1 MSTRPPSVRHIAG
14 ANLVII
20 GATSL
25 LDNYFAAASL
35 VPETQAP
42 SQTVIEEVASH
53 TRRRYPGHVGHGVT
67 AHARVTTTE
76 VGRNGGGASPGEKF
90 WCERPTGT
98 GALRKS
104 NAVQFSYIGTWKDL
118 KAFARANI
126 VGANFILRN
135 KSGRSVVIVD

>member
-1 MSTRPPSVRHIAG
+1 
-14 ANLVII
+14 
-20 GATSL
+20 L

-35 VPETQAP
+35 VLE
-42 SQTVIEEVASH
+42 SQSSPQPVIESVASH
-53 TRRRYPGHVGHGVT
+53 TRRRYPGHVGHSVT
-67 AHARVTTTE
+67 AHARVTSTE
-76 VGRNGGGASPGEKF
+76 VGRSGGGASPGEKF

-104 NAVQFSYIGTWKDL
+104 NAVQFSYIGTWTDL

-126 VGANFILRN
+126 TGANFILRN

>member
-1 MSTRPPSVRHIAG
+1 
-14 ANLVII
+14 VII

-35 VPETQAP
+35 VPE
-42 SQTVIEEVASH
+42 SQSPAVVVIEAVAAH
-53 TRRRYPGHVGHGVT
+53 TRKRYPGHVGHGVT

-76 VGRNGGGASPGEKF
+76 VGKSGGGANPGEKF
-90 WCERPTGT
+90 WCERPTGS

-126 VGANFILRN
+126 TGANFILRN
-135 KSGRSVVIVD
+135 KSGRSVVIED

>member
-35 VPETQAP
+35 VPETLAP

-53 TRRRYPGHVGHGVT
+53 TRRRYPGHVGYGVT

-76 VGRNGGGASPGEKF
+76 VGRNGGGASPGERF
-90 WCERPTGT
+90 WCERPTGS
-98 GALRKS
+98 GALRKA
-104 NAVQFSYIGTWKDL
+104 NAVQFSYIGSWKDL

-126 VGANFILRN
+126 TGASFVLRN
-135 KSGRSVVIVD
+135 KTGRSVVIAS